1 MEVAWRGPADQLS
14 PRGRGPALFD
24 MKKKRGGGGGAS
36 WGVDAHKVV
45 QLMMGQLHST
55 ADDNNNNNST
65 SLAAMTNAADDD
77 KTTLDLLGG
86 ETSAYGGA
94 AAAAASRPISAD
106 KGGTSTDFLELLVD
120 DDPEQPRLPSDWKKC
135 LDLKVVLLLLLITC
149 VMSATPSCSSLFTII
164 FVSCGK
170 FRRENFG
177 NLD

>member
-1 MEVAWRGPADQLS
+1 MEVAWRGPTDQLS

-24 MKKKRGGGGGAS
+24 MKKKRGGGAS

-55 ADDNNNNNST
+55 VDNNNNNNNSCT
-65 SLAAMTNAADDD
+65 SLAAMNNAADDE

-86 ETSAYGGA
+86 DSSAHAGA
-94 AAAAASRPISAD
+94 AAASCPISAD
-106 KGGTSTDFLELLVD
+106 NGGTSTDFLELLVD

-149 VMSATPSCSSLFTII
+149 VMSATPSCSSLFTIM

-170 FRRENFG
+170 FRRESFG

>member
-1 MEVAWRGPADQLS
+1 
-14 PRGRGPALFD
+14 
-24 MKKKRGGGGGAS
+24 MKKKRGGGAS
-36 WGVDAHKVV
+36 WGVDAHNVV

-55 ADDNNNNNST
+55 ADDNNNNCT
-65 SLAAMTNAADDD
+65 SLAAMNNAADDD
-77 KTTLDLLGG
+77 KATLDLLGG
-86 ETSAYGGA
+86 ENSAHAG

-106 KGGTSTDFLELLVD
+106 NGGTSTDFLEVLVD

-135 LDLKVVLLLLLITC
+135 LDLKVVLLLLLLITC

-170 FRRENFG
+170 FRRESFG

>member
-24 MKKKRGGGGGAS
+24 MKKKRGGGGAS

-55 ADDNNNNNST
+55 ADNNNNSCT
-65 SLAAMTNAADDD
+65 SLAAMNNAADDE

-86 ETSAYGGA
+86 ESSAHAG
-94 AAAAASRPISAD
+94 AAAASRPISVDNGA
-106 KGGTSTDFLELLVD
+106 TSTDFLELLVD

-135 LDLKVVLLLLLITC
+135 LDLKVVLFLLLLITC

-170 FRRENFG
+170 FRRESFG

>member
-1 MEVAWRGPADQLS
+1 
-14 PRGRGPALFD
+14 
-24 MKKKRGGGGGAS
+24 MKKKRGGGGAS

-55 ADDNNNNNST
+55 ADNNNNNSCS
-65 SLAAMTNAADDD
+65 SLAAMNNAADDE

-86 ETSAYGGA
+86 ESSAHAGV
-94 AAAAASRPISAD
+94 AAASRPISAD
-106 KGGTSTDFLELLVD
+106 NGGTSTDFLELLVD

-135 LDLKVVLLLLLITC
+135 LDLKVVLLLLLLLITC

-170 FRRENFG
+170 FRRESFG